1 MAKSI
6 KQLQDESL
14 AFLDG
19 LAANQEY
26 ELAKLGGIDKYL
38 LGAAKT
44 FLDRAKD
51 NIIKQG
57 LVSSGDLLSDLTF
70 EFEAGNNTY
79 TISIGYPKE
88 SKAAEYYDY
97 VNKGVRGYVS
107 GSPNSRYKFNSPYP
121 SKKMALSILKWT
133 KKLTIREKYDANVNK
148 TKFGKKRA
156 SVTKMVDEAK
166 SKKKL
171 AYAIASS
178 IKKKGIKKSRFFDDA
193 LDFTFGQEFVNGLAK
208 IYGKQIGIVIK
219 STFNGNNNQ

>member
-166 SKKKL
+166 SKKRL

-178 IKKKGIKKSRFFDDA
+178 IKKKGIKKSRFFDDT
-193 LDFTFGQEFVNGLAK
+193 LDFTFGQEFVNGLSK

>member
-166 SKKKL
+166 SKKRL

-193 LDFTFGQEFVNGLAK
+193 LDFTFGQEFVNGLSK